1 MRSHVTSRT
10 WTAEQIKELK
20 DLVEA
25 GASPNRAA
33 ARLKRSVVAVQT
45 KAKAEGFPFK
55 HLRDVKRDRQLR
67 EAEAQ
72 REMMPG
78 RTPLPVQ
85 DND

>member
-1 MRSHVTSRT
+1 MRTHVTSRT

-33 ARLKRSVVAVQT
+33 ARLKRSVVAVQA

-55 HLRDVKRDRQLR
+55 DLRQVKRDWQLR
-67 EAEAQ
+67 EAKVRQ
-72 REMMPG
+72 DLMSGG
-78 RTPLPVQ
+78 RPLPLEN
-85 DND
+85 ND